1 MNQQKLSHWMRLSF
15 AVSVLVAFPA
25 KADVVQESQHRL
37 KPPNTSNSQ
46 SPLTESPRLNEIAT
60 SATTTVTG
68 IDGTPTQNVVQR
80 QKGRL
85 LGLTPSQPEAM
96 QPNTSNS
103 QFPIT
108 QIPRLN
114 EIDRPATTI
123 NIKEW
128 LSQSSTPVPDSQ
140 SPIQITG
147 VRLNATADGIDVILE
162 TAEGKAID
170 GSTFT
175 EGNNLIVDIP
185 NAQLQLPEGEVFRQ
199 ENPVEGITSIEV
211 VNTTSGSV
219 RVTVTGTTGVPTASV
234 VASQQGLI
242 LSLTQQPE
250 LEEEIEI
257 VVTAQKRP
265 ELAQEVPLSLTVIPQ
280 QTLEDAQIDSLQEIA
295 NNTPNF
301 SFFPTNA
308 GGSDFSYYSIR
319 GLNNFNF
326 LVSQD
331 SAGFYIDD
339 VPFDFGAFLD
349 LGLLDLERVEVLR
362 GPQSTLYGRSSPA
375 GVVNIVSRGPTNF
388 PELRIAGGYGNYNFR
403 EAQLS
408 YSNAIIPDR
417 LAFRL
422 AGAYRARDGVFEN
435 ETLDRTVGERE
446 ELLGRAQLLWTPSR
460 EWNVSFNTYVNDTND
475 GDPVFT
481 RQDADDPFETFK
493 AVDGF
498 VRLNSN
504 TQALRVGY
512 NGTDFRATSITAR
525 RFSNQEVLSGDSFAP
540 PLDLARSV
548 IDFDST
554 VWTQEIRLQSPAN
567 ADRFKWLIGGYYESR
582 AFNVENDAFEYT
594 ALGAAQFGLPS
605 AGQNRVIAE
614 QDRNTYAVF
623 GQIDYK
629 PIDPLTL
636 FVGLRYETSNYD
648 LDRRRIFE
656 AADSVTILNPRI
668 QTEDS
673 SSEVIPR
680 FGLQYRFSPNAMA
693 YATVA
698 KGYRPSGFNYRADTE
713 DIRRY
718 QEEKTWTYE
727 VGMKSSWF
735 GDRLTANLSFFHN
748 DVDGYQVLLVD
759 DFGFFRNIASADVN
773 ATGLE
778 FELGAQ
784 VARGLDITAGV
795 GYVDSQ
801 FARYRNPL
809 LGSDF
814 SDNRVPF
821 APDLTYNL
829 ALQYRSPGGI
839 FARAELRGYGTTYFD
854 DANQVK
860 QDPYAIVNLRLGYE
874 WPNYGIYVFANN
886 LFDTRY
892 ITSGFQFP
900 PPNVTAGFGEPVTYG
915 FQVRANF

>member
-1 MNQQKLSHWMRLSF
+1 MRLGF
-15 AVSVLVAFPA
+15 AMSVFVAFPA
-25 KADVVQESQHRL
+25 KADMIQENQEKL
-37 KPPNTSNSQ
+37 KLPNTSNS
-46 SPLTESPRLNEIAT
+46 E
-60 SATTTVTG
+60 
-68 IDGTPTQNVVQR
+68 
-80 QKGRL
+80 
-85 LGLTPSQPEAM
+85 
-96 QPNTSNS
+96 
-103 QFPIT
+103 FFIT
-108 QIPRLN
+108 QIFPLN
-114 EIDRPATTI
+114 EIDRPATT
-123 NIKEW
+123 IKEW

-147 VRLNATADGIDVILE
+147 VRLNSKADGIDVILE
-162 TAEGKAID
+162 TVGSETLS
-170 GSTFT
+170 GSTST

-185 NAQLQLPEGEVFRQ
+185 NAQLQLPEGNKFRQ
-199 ENPVEGITSIEV
+199 ENPVEGITSIDV
-211 VNTTSGSV
+211 TNTTPNSV
-219 RVTVTGTTGVPTASV
+219 RVIITGSTGVPVGTV
-234 VASQQGLI
+234 VSGQQGLI
-242 LSLTQQPE
+242 LSLTQQ
-250 LEEEIEI
+250 EEIEI

-265 ELAQEVPLSLTVIPQ
+265 EPAQEVPLSLTVISE
-280 QTLEDAQIDSLQEIA
+280 QTLEDSQIDSFQEIA

-331 SAGFYIDD
+331 SVGYYIDD
-339 VPFDFGAFLD
+339 VPFDFGAFID

-375 GVVNIVSRGPTNF
+375 GVVNIVSRGPTNAS
-388 PELRIAGGYGNYNFR
+388 ELRIAGGYGNYNFR

-446 ELLGRAQLLWTPSR
+446 QLLGRAQLLWTPSR
-460 EWNVSFNTYVNDTND
+460 EWSVSFNTYVNDTND

-504 TQALRVGY
+504 TQALRIGY

-525 RFSNQEVLSGDSFAP
+525 RFSNQEVLAGDSFSP
-540 PLDLARSV
+540 PLDLFRSA
-548 IDFDST
+548 IDFNST

-594 ALGAAQFGLPS
+594 ALGATQFGLES

-636 FVGLRYETSNYD
+636 FVGLRYETSDYD

-656 AADSVTILNPRI
+656 AADSVTVLNPRI
-668 QTEDS
+668 RTEDS

-680 FGLQYRFSPNAMA
+680 FGLQYRFSPNVMA
-693 YATVA
+693 YATIA

-718 QEEKTWTYE
+718 EEEKTWTYE
-727 VGMKSSWF
+727 VGVKSSWF
-735 GDRLTANLSFFHN
+735 GDRLIANLSVFHN

-759 DFGFFRNIASADVN
+759 ELGFFRNIASADVK

-778 FELGAQ
+778 FELSAAL
-784 VARGLDITAGV
+784 ARGLDITAGI
-795 GYVDSQ
+795 GYVNSQ

-814 SDNRVPF
+814 SNNRVPF
-821 APDLTYNL
+821 APDITYNL

-874 WPNYGIYVFANN
+874 WQNYGIYVFANN

>member
-1 MNQQKLSHWMRLSF
+1 MLQKKLLNWVHLGS
-15 AVSVLVAFPA
+15 AISVLVAFPA
-25 KADVVQESQHRL
+25 KADLVLESSAKLEPSDTSEFQS
-37 KPPNTSNSQ
+37 PSTSNSQ
-46 SPLTESPRLNEIAT
+46 LNEIIRVST
-60 SATTTVTG
+60 
-68 IDGTPTQNVVQR
+68 
-80 QKGRL
+80 L
-85 LGLTPSQPEAM
+85 EA
-96 QPNTSNS
+96 Q
-103 QFPIT
+103 
-108 QIPRLN
+108 
-114 EIDRPATTI
+114 RPATTV
-123 NIKEW
+123 KEW
-128 LSQSSTPVPDSQ
+128 LSQSANPVADSS

-147 VRLNATADGIDVILE
+147 VRLNSTASGIDVILE
-162 TAEGKAID
+162 TVGNAALS
-170 GSTFT
+170 GSTAT
-175 EGNNLIVDIP
+175 EGDSLIVDIP
-185 NAQLQLPEGEVFRQ
+185 NAQLQLPEGNPFRQ
-199 ENPVEGITSIEV
+199 ENPAEGISSID
-211 VNTTSGSV
+211 VNNATPNSV
-219 RVTVTGTTGVPTASV
+219 RVIITGSTGAPVGNV
-234 VASQQGLI
+234 VASQQGLT
-242 LSLTQQPE
+242 LSLTQQSSEEGIE
-250 LEEEIEI
+250 LAEEEVEL
-257 VVTAQKRP
+257 VVTAQKRT
-265 ELAQEVPLSLTVIPQ
+265 ESAQDVPISLTVIPQ
-280 QTLEDAQIDSLQEIA
+280 QTLEDAQIDSFQEIA

-331 SAGFYIDD
+331 SVGYYIDD

-375 GVVNIVSRGPTNF
+375 GVVNVISRRPTNES
-388 PELRIAGGYGNYNFR
+388 ELRIAGGYGSYNSR
-403 EAQLS
+403 EVQLS
-408 YSNAIIPDR
+408 YSNALIPDR

-422 AGAYRARDGVFEN
+422 AGTYQARDGVFEN
-435 ETLDRTVGERE
+435 ETLDRMVGDRE
-446 ELLGRAQLLWTPSR
+446 QFLGRAQLLWTPSQ
-460 EWNVSFNTYVNDTND
+460 EWSVSFNTYVNDADN

-481 RQDADDPFETFK
+481 RQDADDPFETLK

-512 NGTDFRATSITAR
+512 NGPDFRVTSITTR

-540 PLDLARSV
+540 PLDLFRSV
-548 IDFDST
+548 IDFNST
-554 VWTQEIRLQSPAN
+554 VWTQEIRIQSPEN

-582 AFNVENDAFEYT
+582 AFDVDNDAFEYT
-594 ALGAAQFGLPS
+594 ALGASRFGLDS

-614 QDRNTYAVF
+614 QDRSTYAIF
-623 GQIDYK
+623 GQVDYK
-629 PIDPLTL
+629 PTDALTL
-636 FVGLRYETSNYD
+636 FAGLRYETSDYD

-656 AADSVTILNPRI
+656 VADSVTVLSPEI

-673 SSEVIPR
+673 SSELIPR
-680 FGLQYRFSPNAMA
+680 FGMQYRFSPNVMA
-693 YATVA
+693 YATIA

-713 DIRRY
+713 DIRSY
-718 QEEKTWTYE
+718 DEEKTWTYE
-727 VGMKSSWF
+727 VGVKSSWF
-735 GDRLTANLSFFHN
+735 DDRLTANLSVFHN

-759 DFGFFRNIASADVN
+759 DLGFFRNIASADVE

-778 FELGAQ
+778 FELGAKL
-784 VARGLDITAGV
+784 AKGLDVTAGV
-795 GYVDSQ
+795 GYVNSRFTQ
-801 FARYRNPL
+801 YRNPL
-809 LGSDF
+809 TGSDF

-854 DANQVK
+854 DANQVT
-860 QDPYAIVNLRLGYE
+860 QDPFAIVNLRLGYE
-874 WPNYGIYVFANN
+874 WRNYGIYVFANN

-915 FQVRANF
+915 LQFRASF

>member
-1 MNQQKLSHWMRLSF
+1 MRLSF
-15 AVSVLVAFPA
+15 AVSVFVAFPA
-25 KADVVQESQHRL
+25 KADVLQESQERL
-37 KPPNTSNSQ
+37 KQPNTSNSQ
-46 SPLTESPRLNEIAT
+46 S
-60 SATTTVTG
+60 
-68 IDGTPTQNVVQR
+68 
-80 QKGRL
+80 
-85 LGLTPSQPEAM
+85 
-96 QPNTSNS
+96 
-103 QFPIT
+103 FIT
-108 QIPRLN
+108 QIPRPN
-114 EIDRPATTI
+114 EIDRDSVPEAYRPATT
-123 NIKEW
+123 IKEW
-128 LSQSSTPVPDSQ
+128 LSQSSTPVLDSP

-147 VRLNATADGIDVILE
+147 VRLNSTANGIDVILE
-162 TAEGKAID
+162 TVGGKALQ
-170 GSTFT
+170 GSTSK

-185 NAQLQLPEGEVFRQ
+185 NAQLQLPEGKEFRQ
-199 ENPVEGITSIEV
+199 ENPVEGITSIDV
-211 VNTTSGSV
+211 TNATPNSV
-219 RVTVTGTTGVPTASV
+219 RVIVTGSKGTPVGKV
-234 VASQQGLI
+234 VSGQQGLI
-242 LSLTQQPE
+242 LSLTQP
-250 LEEEIEI
+250 EEIEI

-265 ELAQEVPLSLTVIPQ
+265 EPAQEVPISLTVIPQ
-280 QTLEDAQIDSLQEIA
+280 QTLEDAQINSLQEIA

-339 VPFDFGAFLD
+339 VPFDFGAFLN

-408 YSNAIIPDR
+408 YSNAIIRDR

-422 AGAYRARDGVFEN
+422 AGAYQARDGVFSN

-446 ELLGRAQLLWTPSR
+446 QILGRAQLLWTPSR
-460 EWNVSFNTYVNDTND
+460 EWSVSFNTYVNNTND

-512 NGTDFRATSITAR
+512 NGTGFRATSITAR
-525 RFSNQEVLSGDSFAP
+525 RFSNQEVLAGDSFAP

-548 IDFDST
+548 IDFNST
-554 VWTQEIRLQSPAN
+554 VWTQEIRFQSPAN
-567 ADRFKWLIGGYYESR
+567 ADCATRTLCERFKWLIGGYYER
-582 AFNVENDAFEYT
+582 RGFNVDNDAFEYT
-594 ALGAAQFGLPS
+594 ALGAARFGLPS

-629 PIDPLTL
+629 PIEPLTL

-648 LDRRRIFE
+648 LDRRRIFA
-656 AADSVTILNPRI
+656 AADSVTVLNPRI

-680 FGLQYRFSPNAMA
+680 FGLQYRFSRNVMA
-693 YATVA
+693 YATIA

-727 VGMKSSWF
+727 VGVKSSWF
-735 GDRLTANLSFFHN
+735 GDRLIANLSVFHN
-748 DVDGYQVLLVD
+748 DVNGYQVLLVD
-759 DFGFFRNIASADVN
+759 EFGFFRNIASADVS

-778 FELGAQ
+778 FELGAK
-784 VARGLDITAGV
+784 VIKGLDITAGF
-795 GYVDSQ
+795 GYVNSQ
-801 FARYRNPL
+801 FTRYKNPL

-821 APDLTYNL
+821 APDITYNL
-829 ALQYRSPGGI
+829 ALQYRSPIGI

-860 QDPYAIVNLRLGYE
+860 QDPFAIVNLRLGYE
-874 WPNYGIYVFANN
+874 WRNYGIYVFANN

>member
-1 MNQQKLSHWMRLSF
+1 MQRQKLSNWMRLGF
-15 AVSVLVAFPA
+15 ALSVFVAFPA
-25 KADVVQESQHRL
+25 KAGVVQESQES
-37 KPPNTSNSQ
+37 SNSQ
-46 SPLTESPRLNEIAT
+46 SP
-60 SATTTVTG
+60 
-68 IDGTPTQNVVQR
+68 
-80 QKGRL
+80 
-85 LGLTPSQPEAM
+85 
-96 QPNTSNS
+96 
-103 QFPIT
+103 IT
-108 QIPRLN
+108 QIKRLN

-123 NIKEW
+123 KEW
-128 LSQSSTPVPDSQ
+128 LSQSSTPVLDSQ

-147 VRLNATADGIDVILE
+147 VRLSSTANGIDVILE
-162 TAEGKAID
+162 TVGGKALQ
-170 GSTFT
+170 GSTSK

-185 NAQLQLPEGEVFRQ
+185 NAQLQLPEGKEFRQ
-199 ENPVEGITSIEV
+199 ENPVEGITSIDV
-211 VNTTSGSV
+211 TNATPNSV
-219 RVTVTGTTGVPTASV
+219 QVIVTGSTGTPVGKV
-234 VASQQGLI
+234 VSGQQGLI
-242 LSLTQQPE
+242 LSLTQQ
-250 LEEEIEI
+250 EEIEI

-265 ELAQEVPLSLTVIPQ
+265 EPAQEVPISLTVIPQ
-280 QTLEDAQIDSLQEIA
+280 QTLEDAQINSLQEIA

-331 SAGFYIDD
+331 SVGYYIDD
-339 VPFDFGAFLD
+339 VPFDFGAFID

-388 PELRIAGGYGNYNFR
+388 SELRIAGGYGNYNGR

-408 YSNAIIPDR
+408 YSNAIIRDR

-446 ELLGRAQLLWTPSR
+446 QILGRAQLLWTPSR
-460 EWNVSFNTYVNDTND
+460 EWSVSFNTYVNDTND

-481 RQDADDPFETFK
+481 RQDADNPFETFK

-512 NGTDFRATSITAR
+512 KGTGFRATSITAR
-525 RFSNQEVLSGDSFAP
+525 RFSNQEVLAGDSFAP

-548 IDFDST
+548 IDWNST
-554 VWTQEIRLQSPAN
+554 VWTQEIRFQSPAN
-567 ADRFKWLIGGYYESR
+567 ADRFKWLIGGYYERR
-582 AFNVENDAFEYT
+582 AFNVDNDAFEYT
-594 ALGAAQFGLPS
+594 ALGAARFGLES

-614 QDRNTYAVF
+614 QDRNIYAVF

-636 FVGLRYETSNYD
+636 FVGLRYETSDYD
-648 LDRRRIFE
+648 LDRRRIFA

-680 FGLQYRFSPNAMA
+680 FGLQYRFSRNVMA
-693 YATVA
+693 YATIA

-727 VGMKSSWF
+727 VGVKSSWF
-735 GDRLTANLSFFHN
+735 GDRLIANLSVFHN

-759 DFGFFRNIASADVN
+759 EFGFFRNIASADVS

-784 VARGLDITAGV
+784 VVRGLDITAGF
-795 GYVDSQ
+795 GYVNSR
-801 FARYRNPL
+801 FTRYRNPL
-809 LGSDF
+809 LGSDLG
-814 SDNRVPF
+814 DNRVPF
-821 APDLTYNL
+821 APDITYNL
-829 ALQYRSPGGI
+829 ALQYRSPIGI
-839 FARAELRGYGTTYFD
+839 FVRAELRGYGTTYFD

-860 QDPYAIVNLRLGYE
+860 QDPFAIVNLRLGYE
-874 WPNYGIYVFANN
+874 WRNYGIYVFANN

-915 FQVRANF
+915 FQLRADF

>member
-1 MNQQKLSHWMRLSF
+1 MNQQKLSNWMRLGF
-15 AVSVLVAFPA
+15 VMSVFVAFPA
-25 KADVVQESQHRL
+25 KADMIQENQEKL
-37 KPPNTSNSQ
+37 KPPNTSNS
-46 SPLTESPRLNEIAT
+46 E
-60 SATTTVTG
+60 
-68 IDGTPTQNVVQR
+68 
-80 QKGRL
+80 
-85 LGLTPSQPEAM
+85 
-96 QPNTSNS
+96 
-103 QFPIT
+103 FFIT
-108 QIPRLN
+108 QIFPLN
-114 EIDRPATTI
+114 EIDRPATT
-123 NIKEW
+123 IKEW

-147 VRLNATADGIDVILE
+147 VRLNSKADGIDVILE
-162 TAEGKAID
+162 TVGSETLS
-170 GSTFT
+170 GSTST

-185 NAQLQLPEGEVFRQ
+185 NAQLQLPEGNKFRQ
-199 ENPVEGITSIEV
+199 ENPVEGITSIDV
-211 VNTTSGSV
+211 TNATPNSV
-219 RVTVTGTTGVPTASV
+219 RVIITGSTGVPVGTV
-234 VASQQGLI
+234 VSGQQGLI
-242 LSLTQQPE
+242 LSLTQQ
-250 LEEEIEI
+250 EEIEI

-265 ELAQEVPLSLTVIPQ
+265 EPAQEVPLSLTVISE
-280 QTLEDAQIDSLQEIA
+280 QTLEDSQIDSFQEIA

-301 SFFPTNA
+301 SFFATNA

-331 SAGFYIDD
+331 SVGYYIDD
-339 VPFDFGAFLD
+339 VPFDFGAFID

-375 GVVNIVSRGPTNF
+375 GVVNIVSRGPTNAS
-388 PELRIAGGYGNYNFR
+388 ELRIAGGYGNYNFR

-446 ELLGRAQLLWTPSR
+446 QLLGRAQLLWTPSQ
-460 EWNVSFNTYVNDTND
+460 EWSVSFNTYVNDTND

-504 TQALRVGY
+504 TQALRIGY

-525 RFSNQEVLSGDSFAP
+525 RFSNQEVLSGDSFSP
-540 PLDLARSV
+540 PLDLFRSA
-548 IDFDST
+548 IDFNST

-582 AFNVENDAFEYT
+582 AFNVDNDAFEYT
-594 ALGAAQFGLPS
+594 AFGATQFGLES

-614 QDRNTYAVF
+614 QDRDTYAVF

-656 AADSVTILNPRI
+656 AADSVTVLNPRI
-668 QTEDS
+668 RTEDS

-680 FGLQYRFSPNAMA
+680 FGLQYRFSPNVMA
-693 YATVA
+693 YATIA

-718 QEEKTWTYE
+718 EEEKTWTYE
-727 VGMKSSWF
+727 VGVKSSWL
-735 GDRLTANLSFFHN
+735 GDRLIANLSVFHN

-759 DFGFFRNIASADVN
+759 ELGFFRNIASADVK

-778 FELGAQ
+778 FELSAK
-784 VARGLDITAGV
+784 VVRGLDITAGV
-795 GYVDSQ
+795 GYVDSR
-801 FARYRNPL
+801 FTSYRNPL

-814 SDNRVPF
+814 SNNRVPF

-874 WPNYGIYVFANN
+874 WQNYGIYVFANN